1 MKTIINNNNL
11 KTLIN
16 GASIFTTGG
25 GIPVEDQFESLKK
38 TKLSVEIWSLDEF
51 TSDAFLC
58 TVGELGPTDVPPLKK
73 EAVVKKMFE
82 KLKKTTGKN
91 IVGLFPPEIGQ
102 ESVVLECANLLN
114 LPIADF
120 DPSGFRAVPY
130 FDMNIFNVKK
140 MDFNLTPIIV
150 ATDRN
155 EILLLNG
162 ETKYKRVEKKLR
174 EMTSLSDSGVI
185 FLMGETVSVKELI
198 KNKIKS
204 ASYTKALKFGS
215 IKNINSLL
223 KTLKPKRII
232 KCKVIS
238 KSEFEQKGFLA
249 ERIIIKDSSWNLFSL
264 IVLNEALF
272 LLDSTGN
279 ILESIPDRILLLNP
293 NEVRGMSGAFLKK
306 NTPLTVAVIDPEPEW
321 RNRNAGRIL
330 GKERFKKLLK

>member
-1 MKTIINNNNL
+1 M

-16 GASIFTTGG
+16 NKNLKMLIHGASIFTTGG

-38 TKLSVEIWSLDEF
+38 TRLSVEIWSLDEF
-51 TSDAFLC
+51 KNDAFLC

-140 MDFNLTPIIV
+140 MDFDLTPIVV

-155 EILLLNG
+155 DILLLSG

-185 FLMGETVSVKELI
+185 FLMGETVSVKELTD
-198 KNKIKS
+198 NKIKS
-204 ASYTKALKFGS
+204 ASYTKALEFGS

-232 KCKVIS
+232 NGKVIS

-272 LLDSTGN
+272 LLDSDGK
-279 ILESIPDRILLLNP
+279 ILESIPDRILLLDP
-293 NEVRGMSGAFLKK
+293 NEVRGISGVFLDK

-330 GKERFKKLLK
+330 GKKRFKKLLR